1 MTEENIRNLKDNIGK
16 GKGSVQEL
24 RLLMDQYKK
33 AETAGERKMISSQ
46 INLLKSSL
54 KKSNEHVTKNVV
66 QTSIAKPLPS
76 STIQKPVKEIINSD
90 IDIRSGE
97 KDIKPQS
104 KKDLRLLKILER
116 ATIKRLKKKKK
127 KKVKKKEA
135 APSSYVSFA
144 NKLFASTTNE
154 LAKKKNFKSLER
166 SIVRAKL
173 PFIPASYLSVIFFTT
188 VISFIVGIFLFA
200 FFLFF
205 NFGVALPII
214 TRATGDFFPRFIKVL
229 LIPIL
234 LPVVT
239 FLLIYFYPSM
249 EEKSAENK
257 INSEL
262 PFATIHMSS
271 IAGSMIDPS
280 NIFKIIIS
288 TKEYPFL
295 EKEFTKLMNEIN
307 VYGYDL
313 VTALKN
319 IAYNSPSRNLSELFT
334 GLATTIN
341 SGGNLQ
347 DFFDK
352 RAETL
357 LFDYKIQREKYAKSA
372 ETMMDVYIS
381 VVIAAPMIF
390 MLLMMMMSISG
401 LGLAV
406 GTSTITIMTILGV
419 VVINIVFLTF
429 LHLKQP
435 S

>member
-144 NKLFASTTNE
+144 NKIFASTTNE

-188 VISFIVGIFLFA
+188 IISFIVGILLFV

-214 TRATGDFFPRFIKVL
+214 TRATGDFLPRFSKVI

-234 LPVVT
+234 LPIVT

>member
-144 NKLFASTTNE
+144 NKIFASTTNE

>member
-1 MTEENIRNLKDNIGK
+1 
-16 GKGSVQEL
+16 
-24 RLLMDQYKK
+24 
-33 AETAGERKMISSQ
+33 
-46 INLLKSSL
+46 
-54 KKSNEHVTKNVV
+54 
-66 QTSIAKPLPS
+66 
-76 STIQKPVKEIINSD
+76 
-90 IDIRSGE
+90 
-97 KDIKPQS
+97 
-104 KKDLRLLKILER
+104 
-116 ATIKRLKKKKK
+116 
-127 KKVKKKEA
+127 
-135 APSSYVSFA
+135 
-144 NKLFASTTNE
+144 
-154 LAKKKNFKSLER
+154 LER

-188 VISFIVGIFLFA
+188 IISFIVGILLFV

-214 TRATGDFFPRFIKVL
+214 TRATGDFLPRFSKVI

-234 LPVVT
+234 LPIVT

>member
-144 NKLFASTTNE
+144 NKIFASTTNE

-214 TRATGDFFPRFIKVL
+214 TRATGDFFPRFIKH
-229 LIPIL
+229 
-234 LPVVT
+234 
-239 FLLIYFYPSM
+239 SM
-249 EEKSAENK
+249 
-257 INSEL
+257 
-262 PFATIHMSS
+262 
-271 IAGSMIDPS
+271 
-280 NIFKIIIS
+280 
-288 TKEYPFL
+288 
-295 EKEFTKLMNEIN
+295 
-307 VYGYDL
+307 
-313 VTALKN
+313 
-319 IAYNSPSRNLSELFT
+319 YN
-334 GLATTIN
+334 
-341 SGGNLQ
+341 
-347 DFFDK
+347 
-352 RAETL
+352 
-357 LFDYKIQREKYAKSA
+357 
-372 ETMMDVYIS
+372 
-381 VVIAAPMIF
+381 
-390 MLLMMMMSISG
+390 
-401 LGLAV
+401 
-406 GTSTITIMTILGV
+406 
-419 VVINIVFLTF
+419 
-429 LHLKQP
+429 
-435 S
+435 

>member
-144 NKLFASTTNE
+144 NKIFASTTNE

-334 GLATTIN
+334 GLATTIS